1 MNICLIFPK
10 KCVIMV
16 VTKEKGVFSMIREEK
31 LIKVMDYIRKFSEEN
46 GYTPSVREI
55 GKECGIKSTATVHS
69 YIDRLQSKGYLTKTD
84 NKKRSVTI
92 GKGSGVSI
100 PLIGTV
106 TAGQP
111 IFAYENYE
119 DYYTF
124 PTGEF
129 KGDDLFM
136 LRVQGTSMIDAGI
149 MDGDKIIVRRCPT
162 AENGEIVVAMVDDSA
177 TVKRFY
183 RRNGKIILHPENEA
197 LSDLIFENGEVSI
210 LGKVIGLMRNYR
222 S

>member
-1 MNICLIFPK
+1 
-10 KCVIMV
+10 MV
-16 VTKEKGVFSMIREEK
+16 SEEK
-31 LIKVMDYIRKFSEEN
+31 LTKVMDYIRKFTEEN

-69 YIDRLQSKGYLTKTD
+69 YIEKLQNRGYLNKTD
-84 NKKRSVTI
+84 NKKRAVTI
-92 GKGSGVSI
+92 GKGSGVTV
-100 PLIGTV
+100 PLLGVV

-119 DYYTF
+119 DYFTF
-124 PTGEF
+124 PVGEF
-129 KGDDLFM
+129 KGDELFM

-149 MDGDKIIVRRCPT
+149 MDGDKIIVRRQPT

-177 TVKRFY
+177 TVKRFF
-183 RRNGKIILHPENEA
+183 RSKGQIVLHPENEQ
-197 LSDLIFENGEVSI
+197 LSDMIFEPGEVSI
-210 LGKVIGLMRNYR
+210 LGKVVGLMRNYR

>member
-1 MNICLIFPK
+1 
-10 KCVIMV
+10 
-16 VTKEKGVFSMIREEK
+16 MINEEK
-31 LIKVMDYIRKFSEEN
+31 LTRVMDYIRKFSEEN

-55 GKECGIKSTATVHS
+55 GKNCGIKSTATVHS
-69 YIDRLQSKGYLTKTD
+69 YIERLQNKGYLNKTD

-124 PTGEF
+124 PVSEF
-129 KGDDLFM
+129 KGEDLFM

-149 MDGDKIIVRRCPT
+149 MDGDKIIVRRQKN
-162 AENGEIVVAMVDDSA
+162 AENGEIVVALVDDSA
-177 TVKRFY
+177 TVKRIYY
-183 RRNGKIILHPENEA
+183 RDNQIVLHPENEMLA
-197 LSDLIFENGEVSI
+197 DMIFAPNEVSI
-210 LGKVIGLMRNYR
+210 LGKVVGLMRNYR

>member
-1 MNICLIFPK
+1 
-10 KCVIMV
+10 MV
-16 VTKEKGVFSMIREEK
+16 TEER
-31 LIKVMDYIRKFSEEN
+31 LTMVMDYIRKFSEEH

-69 YIDRLQSKGYLTKTD
+69 YLAKLQDKGYLNKET

-92 GKGSGVSI
+92 GKSSGISI

-119 DYYTF
+119 DYYNF
-124 PTGEF
+124 PVGEF
-129 KGDDLFM
+129 RGEDLFM
-136 LRVQGTSMIDAGI
+136 LRVEGTSMIDAGI
-149 MDGDKIIVRRCPT
+149 MNGDKIIVRRQNT
-162 AENGEIVVAMVDDSA
+162 AENGEIVVALVEDSA

-183 RRNGKIILHPENEA
+183 YKNGQVILHPENEA
-197 LSDLIFENGEVSI
+197 LSDMIYTAGEVSI
-210 LGKVIGLMRNYR
+210 LGKVVGLMRNYR

>member
-1 MNICLIFPK
+1 
-10 KCVIMV
+10 MV
-16 VTKEKGVFSMIREEK
+16 SEDK

-55 GKECGIKSTATVHS
+55 GQECQIKSTATVYS
-69 YIDRLQSKGYLTKTD
+69 YLQKLQEKGFLNKST
-84 NKKRSVTI
+84 NKKRSVTLA
-92 GKGSGVSI
+92 KSSGVNI

-124 PTGEF
+124 PASEF
-129 KGDDLFM
+129 KGEELFM

-149 MDGDKIIVRRCPT
+149 MNGDKIVVRRQEH
-162 AENGEIVVAMVDDSA
+162 AENGEIVVALVEDSA
-177 TVKRFY
+177 TVNRFY
-183 RRNGKIILHPENEA
+183 RRNGQIVLHPENET
-197 LSDLIFENGEVSI
+197 LSDMIFEDGEVRI

>member
-1 MNICLIFPK
+1 
-10 KCVIMV
+10 MV
-16 VTKEKGVFSMIREEK
+16 HEEK
-31 LIKVMDYIRKFSEEN
+31 LIKVMDYIKKFTEEN

-69 YIDRLQSKGYLTKTD
+69 YIAKLQTKGYLSKTD
-84 NKKRSVTI
+84 NKKRAVTI
-92 GKGSGVSI
+92 GKSAGVSV

-119 DYYTF
+119 DYFTF
-124 PTGEF
+124 PVGEF

-149 MDGDKIIVRRCPT
+149 MNGDKIIVRRQQT
-162 AENGEIVVAMVDDSA
+162 AENGEIVVALVEDSA

-183 RRNGKIILHPENEA
+183 RKNGQIILHPENEE
-197 LSDLIFENGEVSI
+197 LSDMIFDPEEVSI
-210 LGKVIGLMRNYR
+210 LGKVVGLMRNYR

>member
-1 MNICLIFPK
+1 
-10 KCVIMV
+10 MV
-16 VTKEKGVFSMIREEK
+16 REDK

-69 YIDRLQSKGYLTKTD
+69 YIQKLQDKGYLSKTD
-84 NKKRSVTI
+84 NKKRAVTI
-92 GKGSGVSI
+92 GRSTGVNI
-100 PLIGTV
+100 PLLGVV

-124 PTGEF
+124 PSGEF
-129 KGDDLFM
+129 RGDDLFM
-136 LRVQGTSMIDAGI
+136 LRVEGSSMIDAGI
-149 MDGDKIIVRRCPT
+149 VNGDKIIVRRQPT
-162 AENGEIVVAMVDDSA
+162 AENGEIVVAMINEDSAA

-183 RRNGKIILHPENEA
+183 KRDDTIVLHPENEA
-197 LSDLIFENGEVSI
+197 LSDMIYPADQVSI
-210 LGKVIGLMRNYR
+210 LGKVIGLIRNYR

>member
-1 MNICLIFPK
+1 
-10 KCVIMV
+10 MV
-16 VTKEKGVFSMIREEK
+16 SEEK

-55 GKECGIKSTATVHS
+55 GKECQIKSTATVYS
-69 YIDRLQSKGYLTKTD
+69 YLKKLQERGYLNKAT
-84 NKKRSVTI
+84 NKKRSVTLA
-92 GKGSGVSI
+92 KSSGVNI

-124 PTGEF
+124 PAGEF
-129 KGDDLFM
+129 KGEDLFM

-149 MDGDKIIVRRCPT
+149 MNGDKIIVRRQET
-162 AENGEIVVAMVDDSA
+162 AENGEIVVALVEDSA
-177 TVKRFY
+177 TVKRFF
-183 RRNGKIILHPENEA
+183 RKNGQIVLHPENEA
-197 LSDLIFENGEVSI
+197 LSDMIFEDGEVCI
-210 LGKVIGLMRNYR
+210 LGKVVGLMRNYR

>member
-1 MNICLIFPK
+1 
-10 KCVIMV
+10 MV
-16 VTKEKGVFSMIREEK
+16 SQEK
-31 LIKVMDYIRKFSEEN
+31 LIMVMDYIRKFSEEN

-55 GKECGIKSTATVHS
+55 GKECGIKSTATVYS
-69 YIDRLQSKGYLTKTD
+69 YLQKLQEKGYLNKAS
-84 NKKRSVTI
+84 NKKRSVTLA
-92 GKGSGVSI
+92 KSSGVNI

-124 PTGEF
+124 PAGEF
-129 KGDDLFM
+129 KGEELFM

-149 MDGDKIIVRRCPT
+149 MNGDKIIVRRQET
-162 AENGEIVVAMVDDSA
+162 AENGEIVVAIVEDSA

-183 RRNGKIILHPENEA
+183 RRDGQIILHPENEA
-197 LSDLIFENGEVSI
+197 LSDMVFEEGQVGI
-210 LGKVIGLMRNYR
+210 LGKVVGLMRNYR

>member
-1 MNICLIFPK
+1 
-10 KCVIMV
+10 MV
-16 VTKEKGVFSMIREEK
+16 KEEK
-31 LIKVMDYIRKFSEEN
+31 LTMVMDYIRRFIEEN

-55 GKECGIKSTATVHS
+55 GQECGIKSTATVHS
-69 YIDRLQSKGYLTKTD
+69 YLEKLKTRGFLSKAD
-84 NKKRSVTI
+84 NKKRSMTI
-92 GKGSGVSI
+92 GKSNGVNI

-111 IFAYENYE
+111 VFAYENYE

-124 PTGEF
+124 PATEF
-129 KGDDLFM
+129 KGDELFM
-136 LRVQGTSMIDAGI
+136 LRVSGTSMIDAGI
-149 MDGDKIIVRRCPT
+149 LDGDKIVVRRQPT

-183 RRNGKIILHPENEA
+183 RRNGQIVLHPENEA
-197 LSDLIFENGEVSI
+197 LSDMIFENGEVSI

-222 S
+222 A

>member
-1 MNICLIFPK
+1 
-10 KCVIMV
+10 
-16 VTKEKGVFSMIREEK
+16 
-31 LIKVMDYIRKFSEEN
+31 MDYIRKFSEEN

-69 YIDRLQSKGYLTKTD
+69 YIEKLQTKGYLNKTE
-84 NKKRSVTI
+84 NKKRAVTI
-92 GKGSGVSI
+92 GKGTGVTV

-129 KGDDLFM
+129 KGEELFM

-149 MDGDKIIVRRCPT
+149 LDGDKIIVRRQQT
-162 AENGEIVVAMVDDSA
+162 ADNGEIVVALVEDSA
-177 TVKRFY
+177 TVKRIFY
-183 RRNGKIILHPENEA
+183 RNGQIVLHPENEA
-197 LSDLIFENGEVSI
+197 LADMIFQPGEVSVI
-210 LGKVIGLMRNYR
+210 GKVIGLMRNYR

>member
-1 MNICLIFPK
+1 
-10 KCVIMV
+10 
-16 VTKEKGVFSMIREEK
+16 MIREEK

-69 YIDRLQSKGYLTKTD
+69 YLDRLQAKGYLTKTD
-84 NKKRSVTI
+84 NKKRSVSI

-100 PLIGTV
+100 PLVGTV

-149 MDGDKIIVRRCPT
+149 FDGDKIIVRRCPT
-162 AENGEIVVAMVDDSA
+162 AENGEIVVALVEDSA

-197 LSDLIFENGEVSI
+197 LSDLVFENGEVSI

-222 S
+222 C

>member
-1 MNICLIFPK
+1 
-10 KCVIMV
+10 MV
-16 VTKEKGVFSMIREEK
+16 NEEK
-31 LIKVMDYIRKFSEEN
+31 LTKVMDYIRKFSEEN

-69 YIDRLQSKGYLTKTD
+69 YIEKLQNKGYLNKTD
-84 NKKRSVTI
+84 NKKRAVTI
-92 GKGSGVSI
+92 GKGSGVNI
-100 PLIGTV
+100 PLLGVV

-124 PTGEF
+124 PVGEF
-129 KGDDLFM
+129 KGDELFM

-149 MDGDKIIVRRCPT
+149 MDGDKIIVRRQQT
-162 AENGEIVVAMVDDSA
+162 AENGEIVVALVGDESA

-183 RRNGKIILHPENEA
+183 KKEGKIVLHPENEA
-197 LSDLIFENGEVSI
+197 LADMIFEPEEVSV
-210 LGKVIGLMRNYR
+210 LGKVVGLMRNYR

>member
-1 MNICLIFPK
+1 
-10 KCVIMV
+10 MV
-16 VTKEKGVFSMIREEK
+16 SEQK
-31 LIKVMDYIRKFSEEN
+31 LIQVMDYIRKFSEEN

-55 GKECGIKSTATVHS
+55 GKECGIKSTATVYS
-69 YIDRLQSKGYLTKTD
+69 YLQKLQDKGYLNKAT
-84 NKKRSVTI
+84 NKKRSVTLA
-92 GKGSGVSI
+92 KSSGVNI

-124 PTGEF
+124 PAGEF

-149 MDGDKIIVRRCPT
+149 MNGDKIIVRRQQT
-162 AENGEIVVAMVDDSA
+162 AENGEIVVALVDDSA
-177 TVKRFY
+177 TVKRFF
-183 RRNGKIILHPENEA
+183 RRDGKIVLHPENEA
-197 LSDLIFENGEVSI
+197 LSDMIYEDGEVSL
-210 LGKVIGLMRNYR
+210 LGKVVGLMRNYR

>member
-1 MNICLIFPK
+1 
-10 KCVIMV
+10 MV
-16 VTKEKGVFSMIREEK
+16 SQEK
-31 LIKVMDYIRKFSEEN
+31 LIMVMDYIRKFSEEN

-55 GKECGIKSTATVHS
+55 GKECGIKSTATVYS
-69 YIDRLQSKGYLTKTD
+69 YLQKLQDKGYLNKAT
-84 NKKRSVTI
+84 NKKRSVTLA
-92 GKGSGVSI
+92 KSSGVNI

-124 PTGEF
+124 PAGEF
-129 KGDDLFM
+129 RGEDLFM

-149 MDGDKIIVRRCPT
+149 MNGDKIIVRRQEN
-162 AENGEIVVAMVDDSA
+162 AENGEIVVALVDDSA

-183 RRNGKIILHPENEA
+183 RKNGQIVLHPENEA
-197 LSDLIFENGEVSI
+197 LSDMIFEDGEVAI
-210 LGKVIGLMRNYR
+210 LGKVVGLMRNYR

>member
-1 MNICLIFPK
+1 
-10 KCVIMV
+10 MV
-16 VTKEKGVFSMIREEK
+16 SQEK
-31 LIKVMDYIRKFSEEN
+31 LVMVMDYIRKFSEEN

-55 GKECGIKSTATVHS
+55 GKECGIKSTATVYS
-69 YIDRLQSKGYLTKTD
+69 YLQKLQDKGYLNKAT
-84 NKKRSVTI
+84 NKKRSVTLA
-92 GKGSGVSI
+92 KSSGVNI

-124 PTGEF
+124 PAGEF
-129 KGDDLFM
+129 RGEDLFM

-149 MDGDKIIVRRCPT
+149 MDGEKIVVRRQET
-162 AENGEIVVAMVDDSA
+162 AENGEIVVALVEDSA

-183 RRNGKIILHPENEA
+183 RKDGHIVLHPENEA
-197 LSDLIFENGEVSI
+197 LSDMIFEDGEVSI
-210 LGKVIGLMRNYR
+210 LGKVVGLMRNYH

>member
-1 MNICLIFPK
+1 
-10 KCVIMV
+10 MV
-16 VTKEKGVFSMIREEK
+16 SQEK
-31 LIKVMDYIRKFSEEN
+31 LIMVMDYIRKFSEEN

-55 GKECGIKSTATVHS
+55 GKECGIKSTATVYS
-69 YIDRLQSKGYLTKTD
+69 YLQKLQDKGYLNKAN
-84 NKKRSVTI
+84 NKKRSVTFA
-92 GKGSGVSI
+92 KSSGVNI

-124 PTGEF
+124 PAGEF
-129 KGDDLFM
+129 RGEDLFM

-149 MDGDKIIVRRCPT
+149 MDGDKIVVRRQET
-162 AENGEIVVAMVDDSA
+162 AENGEIVVALVEDSA

-183 RRNGKIILHPENEA
+183 RKDGQIVLHPENEA
-197 LSDLIFENGEVSI
+197 LSDMIFEDGEVSI
-210 LGKVIGLMRNYR
+210 LGKVVGLMRNYR

>member
-1 MNICLIFPK
+1 
-10 KCVIMV
+10 MV
-16 VTKEKGVFSMIREEK
+16 HEEK

-55 GKECGIKSTATVHS
+55 GKECGIKSTATVHT
-69 YIDRLQSKGYLTKTD
+69 YLERLRDKGYLSKTD
-84 NKKRSVTI
+84 KKKRSVSI
-92 GKGSGVSI
+92 GRGSGVSI

-129 KGDDLFM
+129 KGDELFM

-149 MDGDKIIVRRCPT
+149 FDGDKIIVRRQQT
-162 AENGEIVVAMVDDSA
+162 AENGEIVVALVEDSA

-183 RRNGKIILHPENEA
+183 RKNGQIILHPENES
-197 LSDLIFENGEVSI
+197 LSDMVYENGEVSI
-210 LGKVIGLMRNYR
+210 IGKVVGLMRNYHA
-222 S
+222 

>member
-1 MNICLIFPK
+1 
-10 KCVIMV
+10 MV
-16 VTKEKGVFSMIREEK
+16 SEEK
-31 LIKVMDYIRKFSEEN
+31 LMKVMDYIRKFSDEN

-55 GKECGIKSTATVHS
+55 AKECEIKSTATVYS
-69 YIDRLQSKGYLTKTD
+69 YLQKLQDRGLLNKAT
-84 NKKRSVTI
+84 NKKRSVTLA
-92 GKGSGVSI
+92 KSSGINI

-124 PTGEF
+124 PASEF

-136 LRVQGTSMIDAGI
+136 LHVQGTSMIDAGI
-149 MDGDKIIVRRCPT
+149 MNGDKIIVRRQET
-162 AENGEIVVAMVDDSA
+162 AENGEIVVALVAEEESA

-183 RRNGKIILHPENEA
+183 RNGNRIILHPENEM
-197 LSDLIFENGEVSI
+197 LSDMIFEADQIQI
-210 LGKVIGLMRNYR
+210 LGKVVGLIRNYR

>member
-1 MNICLIFPK
+1 
-10 KCVIMV
+10 
-16 VTKEKGVFSMIREEK
+16 MISEEK
-31 LIKVMDYIRKFSEEN
+31 LNRVMDYIRKFSEEN

-55 GKECGIKSTATVHS
+55 AQECGIKSTATVHS
-69 YIDRLQSKGYLTKTD
+69 YIERLQDKGYLNKTD
-84 NKKRSVTI
+84 NKKRAVAI
-92 GKGSGVSI
+92 GRSGGVNI

-124 PTGEF
+124 PIGEF

-136 LRVQGTSMIDAGI
+136 LRVEGTSMIDAGI
-149 MDGDKIIVRRCPT
+149 MNGDKIIVRRQQT
-162 AENGEIVVAMVDDSA
+162 AENGEIIVALVDDSA

-183 RRNGKIILHPENEA
+183 YRDGKIVLHPENEA
-197 LSDLIFENGEVSI
+197 LSDMIFEPGEVSI
-210 LGKVIGLMRNYR
+210 LGKVVGLMRNYR
-222 S
+222 V

>member
-1 MNICLIFPK
+1 
-10 KCVIMV
+10 MV
-16 VTKEKGVFSMIREEK
+16 SQEK
-31 LIKVMDYIRKFSEEN
+31 LIMVMDYIRKFSEEN

-55 GKECGIKSTATVHS
+55 GKECGIKSTATVYS
-69 YIDRLQSKGYLTKTD
+69 YLQKLQDKGYLNKAT
-84 NKKRSVTI
+84 NKKRSVTLA
-92 GKGSGVSI
+92 KSSGVNI

-124 PTGEF
+124 PAGEF
-129 KGDDLFM
+129 RGEDLFM
-136 LRVQGTSMIDAGI
+136 LRVEGTSMIDAGI
-149 MDGDKIIVRRCPT
+149 MNGDKIVVRRQET
-162 AENGEIVVAMVDDSA
+162 AENGEIVVALVDDSA

-183 RRNGKIILHPENEA
+183 RKGNQIVLHPENEA
-197 LSDLIFENGEVSI
+197 LSDMIFEDGQVSI
-210 LGKVIGLMRNYR
+210 LGKVVGLMRNYR

>member
-1 MNICLIFPK
+1 
-10 KCVIMV
+10 
-16 VTKEKGVFSMIREEK
+16 MISENK
-31 LIKVMDYIRKFSEEN
+31 LIMVMDYIRKFSEEN

-55 GKECGIKSTATVHS
+55 CKECNIKSTATAHS
-69 YIDRLQSKGYLTKTD
+69 YIAKLQDRGYLNKAN

-129 KGDDLFM
+129 RGEDLFM

-149 MDGDKIIVRRCPT
+149 MNGDKIVVRRQNT
-162 AENGEIVVAMVDDSA
+162 AENGEIIVALVEDSA

-183 RRNGKIILHPENEA
+183 RRDGQIILHPENEA
-197 LSDLIFENGEVSI
+197 LADMVYENGEVSV
-210 LGKVIGLMRNYR
+210 LGKVVGLIRNYR

>member
-1 MNICLIFPK
+1 
-10 KCVIMV
+10 MV
-16 VTKEKGVFSMIREEK
+16 SQEK
-31 LIKVMDYIRKFSEEN
+31 LIMVMDYIRKFSEEN

-55 GKECGIKSTATVHS
+55 AKECGIKSTATVYS
-69 YIDRLQSKGYLTKTD
+69 YLQKLQDKGYLNKST
-84 NKKRSVTI
+84 NKKRSVTLA
-92 GKGSGVSI
+92 KSSGVNI

-124 PTGEF
+124 PAGEF
-129 KGDDLFM
+129 RGDDLFM

-149 MDGDKIIVRRCPT
+149 MNGDKIIVRRQET
-162 AENGEIVVAMVDDSA
+162 AENGEIVVALVEDSA

-183 RRNGKIILHPENEA
+183 RKDGQNKSCGRTDRARHR
-197 LSDLIFENGEVSI
+197 
-210 LGKVIGLMRNYR
+210 IG
-222 S
+222 